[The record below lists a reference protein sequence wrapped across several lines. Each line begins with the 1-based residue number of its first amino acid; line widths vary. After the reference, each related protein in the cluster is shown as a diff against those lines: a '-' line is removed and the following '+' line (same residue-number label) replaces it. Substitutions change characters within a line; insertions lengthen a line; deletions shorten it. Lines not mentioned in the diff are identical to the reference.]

1 MPIVNI
7 KLIDGV
13 FTPQQ
18 KRKMIENLTEAM
30 VEIEGENMRNV
41 TMVYIDEVK
50 QGDWGIGGTCMS
62 ADDVHALQSVK

>member
-18 KRKMIENLTEAM
+18 KRKMIENLTGAM
-30 VEIEGENMRNV
+30 VKIEGENMRNV

-50 QGDWGIGGTCMS
+50 QGDWGISGKCMS
-62 ADDVHALQSVK
+62 AGDVHALQSAK